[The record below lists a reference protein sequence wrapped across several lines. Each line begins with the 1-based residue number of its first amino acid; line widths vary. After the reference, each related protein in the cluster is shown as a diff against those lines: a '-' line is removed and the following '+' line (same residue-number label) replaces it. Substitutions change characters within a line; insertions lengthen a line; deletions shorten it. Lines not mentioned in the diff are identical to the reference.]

1 MPPSRRNVQHPV
13 RRPKVAGLHRPVRH
27 DQDEPAAPAQEQP
40 PAEDFTPSVSGQLT
54 VDEPARVDDALATPV
69 EYAVPLADDPA
80 EAAGTE
86 EEPAPKGRKW
96 PWSDRTPAEVVMSLR
111 PKSWVGTIVLLL
123 VAAVLTAAGFFFR
136 GEAGMVLDGGAAA
149 NKALTDTGGTTDVVT
164 QVTKDLETVSSY
176 KYTDLDGAQKAGQAA
191 TTGKFTAQYNSLFTQ
206 VRAQAPAQKAVVT
219 GQVAKI
225 GVRVLE
231 GDNAILLA
239 FMTQTTT
246 RADTNTPNSVGLV
259 YTVTAQ
265 RVGGKWLISDLTPR

>member
-1 MPPSRRNVQHPV
+1 VPPSRRNVQHPV

-27 DQDEPAAPAQEQP
+27 DEDQPGAEQRPDEQP
-40 PAEDFTPSVSGQLT
+40 KAATEASVFESSVSGQLT
-54 VDEPARVDDALATPV
+54 ADEPAKADDAPV
-69 EYAVPLADDPA
+69 EDELA
-80 EAAGTE
+80 G
-86 EEPAPKGRKW
+86 PKARKW
-96 PWSDRTPAEVVMSLR
+96 PWSAVAGRSPAEVVTSLR
-111 PKSWVGTIVLLL
+111 PKSWVGMIVLLL
-123 VAAVLTAAGFFFR
+123 VAAVLTAAGFFYR

-149 NKALTDTGGTTDVVT
+149 NKALTDTGATTDVVT

-191 TTGKFTAQYNSLFTQ
+191 TTGKFTGQYNNLFTQ
-206 VRAQAPAQKAVVT
+206 VRAQAPAQKAVVS
-219 GQVAKI
+219 GQVVKI
-225 GVRVLE
+225 GVRVLA

-239 FMTQTTT
+239 FMTQTAT